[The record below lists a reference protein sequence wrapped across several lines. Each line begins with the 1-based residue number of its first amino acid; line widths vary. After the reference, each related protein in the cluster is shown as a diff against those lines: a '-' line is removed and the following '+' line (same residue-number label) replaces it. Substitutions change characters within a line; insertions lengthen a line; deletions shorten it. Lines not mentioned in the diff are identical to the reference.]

1 MGNRVTIKDVAREA
15 NVSIKTVSNV
25 LNDTGSMSPIS
36 FVPPDRIARAEI
48 LTVYPSL
55 RITSSTRRRVS
66 GLILPVSFSTYGSD
80 GEGLV
85 ASVDESYRLGAEGWI
100 LFVMSPLADEG
111 AVLEQPYPIVTTG
124 DHLAYGKSDWI
135 TMPNIES
142 ISTVVGRFL
151 DEGAQ
156 TVALM
161 GVLPELVDEAVLRR
175 QTEGTQALRAQGYVK
190 AFEERGLSVN
200 WRYVI
205 PAESM
210 NQREGMRVTKAMLDK
225 LPCPDVVV
233 CLNDAIALGAIHE
246 LQRCGLHVPDDVQV
260 VGFDNVPE
268 AEYSVPA
275 LTTIDP
281 HIDDYAKHAVD
292 MLIDRIE
299 GYSGPARTYTT
310 DFTLVERASTRL
322 AH

>member
-1 MGNRVTIKDVAREA
+1 MGSEMCIR
-15 NVSIKTVSNV
+15 
-25 LNDTGSMSPIS
+25 
-36 FVPPDRIARAEI
+36 DR
-48 LTVYPSL
+48 
-55 RITSSTRRRVS
+55 
-66 GLILPVSFSTYGSD
+66 
-80 GEGLV
+80 
-85 ASVDESYRLGAEGWI
+85 
-100 LFVMSPLADEG
+100 
-111 AVLEQPYPIVTTG
+111 
-124 DHLAYGKSDWI
+124 
-135 TMPNIES
+135 
-142 ISTVVGRFL
+142 
-151 DEGAQ
+151 
-156 TVALM
+156 
-161 GVLPELVDEAVLRR
+161 DEAVLRR

-246 LQRCGLHVPDDVQV
+246 LQRRGLRVPDDVQV